1 MVHVHAILHSKIR
14 RCASVARAAQRRPS
28 GPRGVS
34 IQPIYSFFVTSSSP
48 RAASVVCRQ
57 LMAGG
62 ASSAIVTIGGLL
74 RGDDFGRAPLV
85 RDSPRG
91 DDWGREPG

>member
-1 MVHVHAILHSKIR
+1 MID
-14 RCASVARAAQRRPS
+14 PE
-28 GPRGVS
+28 PTT
-34 IQPIYSFFVTSSSP
+34 FSSP
-48 RAASVVCRQ
+48 RAASKVCCQ

-74 RGDDFGRAPLV
+74 RGDDLGRAPLV

-91 DDWGREPG
+91 DDCGREPG